1 MIWSRLK
8 CLWPAWRRREERERR
23 EDLGSLIAIA
33 GLGNLTLAMEDVR
46 ASSGWTRLGSIRYS
60 LRALR
65 RQPAFVAVAVLW
77 IALAIGAKSAI
88 FSLAQFS
95 IASSMKLISSSP
107 KLEAAFSAL
116 TFRPIGSGQHQY
128 APRDIHGELTIAST
142 NPKDHASTNL
152 PTCARRPYRTPLRKR
167 ERPNLALHSACRL
180 RDTA

>member
-128 APRDIHGELTIAST
+128 APRDIHGELTIASHQPERSRL
-142 NPKDHASTNL
+142 NKPANL
-152 PTCARRPYRTPLRKR
+152 RTSSL
-167 ERPNLALHSACRL
+167 
-180 RDTA
+180 